1 LVCKDRKLVPI
12 ENESNDHTHEEVFF
26 MFFQGFYYINPWFF

>member
-12 ENESNDHTHEEVFF
+12 ENESNDNTLSEKRRYTAIF
-26 MFFQGFYYINPWFF
+26 